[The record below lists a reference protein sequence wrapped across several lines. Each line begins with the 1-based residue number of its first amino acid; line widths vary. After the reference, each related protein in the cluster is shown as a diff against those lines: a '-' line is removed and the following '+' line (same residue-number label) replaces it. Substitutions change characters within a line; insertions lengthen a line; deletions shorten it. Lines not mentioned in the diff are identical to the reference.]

1 MCNDKDKRELNL
13 EEQEAVNG
21 GVRFTEDLA
30 ERTFFADSEPIV
42 LTPKAPSN
50 PPAGPVD
57 PPPGSVQPYPGG
69 SGGGS
74 GPILI
79 PKER

>member
-1 MCNDKDKRELNL
+1 MCNDKDKRELSL
-13 EEQEAVNG
+13 EDQEAVNG

-30 ERTFFADSEPIV
+30 ERPFFADSEPIV

-50 PPAGPVD
+50 PPVGPVD